1 MGGAPQGEWS
11 QRRLTSAAGTTHPQ
25 QTSLKRHPLKTQPE
39 ETPEIKCLSL
49 ALALALAGV
58 TAAQAQTYPSRPI
71 TLVVPFPPGGS
82 TDVIARITAER
93 MRATLGQPIVI
104 ENVGAAQGSV
114 GVGRVARAPAD
125 GYTIDI
131 GQWDT
136 HVVNGAI
143 YPLSYD
149 LVKDFEPIAL
159 LSRNPLMI
167 VGRKSLPPAD
177 LPGLIAWLKANPEKA
192 TQGNPTAGGHVAGA
206 YFQKETGTHFTF
218 VPYRGAGPAMQDLVS
233 GQIDL
238 LIVQPAVA
246 LPQVRTGAIKAFAS
260 TGNTRL
266 SVATDIATVGEAG
279 LPSLEMMGW
288 YGLFAPKGTPKEIIA
303 KLSAAVNEALSDP
316 GVRQRLADLGQ
327 EIPEPAGRT
336 PQALG
341 DLQKAE
347 IEKWWPI
354 IKAANIRGE

>member
-1 MGGAPQGEWS
+1 M
-11 QRRLTSAAGTTHPQ
+11 
-25 QTSLKRHPLKTQPE
+25 
-39 ETPEIKCLSL
+39 KCLSL
-49 ALALALAGV
+49 ALAIALAGIA
-58 TAAQAQTYPSRPI
+58 AAQAQTYPTRPI

-93 MRATLGQPIVI
+93 MRASLGQPVVI

-143 YPLSYD
+143 FQLPYD
-149 LVKDFEPIAL
+149 LVKDFEPIGL

-167 VGRKSLPPAD
+167 IGRKSLPPND
-177 LPGLIAWLKANPEKA
+177 LAGLVAWLKANPEKA

-266 SVATDIATVGEAG
+266 AVASDIATVGEAG

-288 YGLFAPKGTPKEIIA
+288 FGLFAPKGTPREVIA
-303 KLSAAVNEALSDP
+303 KLSAAVNDALSDP

-327 EIPEPAGRT
+327 EIPEPAQRT

>member
-1 MGGAPQGEWS
+1 MM
-11 QRRLTSAAGTTHPQ
+11 RVLTICAAV
-25 QTSLKRHPLKTQPE
+25 
-39 ETPEIKCLSL
+39 
-49 ALALALAGV
+49 LAGM
-58 TAAQAQTYPSRPI
+58 AAAAAQTYPTRPI

-82 TDVIARITAER
+82 TDVIARIMGER
-93 MRATLGQPIVI
+93 MRAILGQPVVI

-114 GVGRVARAPAD
+114 GVGRVARAAPD

-143 YPLSYD
+143 YSLPYD
-149 LVKDFEPIAL
+149 LVRDFEPIGL

-167 VGRKSLPPAD
+167 VGRKTLPPAD
-177 LPGLIAWLKANPEKA
+177 LPGLIAWLKANPDKA

-206 YFQKETGTHFTF
+206 YFQKETGTQFTF

-246 LPQVRTGAIKAFAS
+246 LPQVRSGAIKAFAA
-260 TGNTRL
+260 TGKARL
-266 SVATDIATVGEAG
+266 AVAQDIPTVAEGG

-288 YGLFAPKGTPKEIIA
+288 FGLFAPKGTPKEIIT
-303 KLSAAVNEALSDP
+303 KLSAAAAEALSDP
-316 GVRQRLADLGQ
+316 TVRQRLADLGQ
-327 EIPEPAGRT
+327 EIPEPAERS
-336 PQALG
+336 PEALG
-341 DLQKAE
+341 ALQKAE